1 MTKMFWLAIIIVAAI
16 IIGGSIFMKP
26 STEAEANDTGYSTLP
41 GWSAGY
47 RYYFDMDEDEKSK
60 LRLFGKYKQVNGN
73 TFKLG
78 WDRQTGKDMNQFET
92 NIDDDG
98 VIFFEQEFNSSAR
111 NILCSNTP
119 CVFSWGVYSI

>member
-78 WDRQTGKDMNQFET
+78 WDRQTGKDMNQFDT

-98 VIFFEQEFNSSAR
+98 VIFFEQEFK
-111 NILCSNTP
+111 
-119 CVFSWGVYSI
+119 F